1 MRYLWVLLTLLVSGT
16 AQAVD
21 CQTVPSCEEL
31 GYTKEVDPNCKENG
45 YISCPFD
52 TAYKKCVNMDCEKMG
67 FTKSDKS
74 SWCASIISCKS
85 DSAMTLCQKPC
96 FATTYEELSSLAG
109 SGKCKVVTMRNDI
122 NIPQNR
128 NIVLAANTI
137 LDGGGYTL
145 TSSGNRNFSLMHLR
159 DNAGVKNLKIKH
171 DQKTN
176 QSGFSIF
183 TTTGTQ
189 VPVYLSDLDIQI
201 SSNDSENHTTYAFDK
216 ATYYISGNLKV
227 SILGVWHLSFF
238 SWNSI
243 THFSNANLDFSCTGT
258 SCNIFDGEQVYM
270 ENTTVTA
277 DIKGCAFVNDKKPYG
292 EIMTVDFKNSIA
304 YFKASC
310 FLYHAVNTT
319 PETPLPTL
327 SLEQTEVSYE
337 GNEFLLSPTT
347 AKNNTVTLAGTAEKP
362 TKFTVKDTGKHF
374 NDTHIDAKDLN
385 VSVEINGVTY
395 RPTKVGTT
403 LLSEIENSQNWTRVQ

>member
-1 MRYLWVLLTLLVSGT
+1 MKYVLILMMVLFSN
-16 AQAVD
+16 QAVALD
-21 CQTVPSCEEL
+21 CSKQPTCAEL
-31 GYTKEVDPNCKENG
+31 NYSKEDNPKCDKNG
-45 YISCPFD
+45 YILCPYD
-52 TAYKKCVNMDCEKMG
+52 QSYKKCVQYNCEALG
-67 FTKSDKS
+67 FTESDKT
-74 SWCASIISCKS
+74 SWCADLIKCKGNEK
-85 DSAMTLCQKPC
+85 MTLCQKPC
-96 FATTYEELSSLAG
+96 FATNYEELSSLAG

-122 NIPQNR
+122 NIPQNS

-337 GNEFLLSPTT
+337 GGEFLHSATT
-347 AKNNTVTLAGTAEKP
+347 AINNTITLAGTAEKP
-362 TKFTVKDTGKHF
+362 TKFTVKDTDKHF
-374 NDTHIDAKDLN
+374 KDTHIDAKDLN

-403 LLSEIENSQNWTRVQ
+403 LLPEIENSQNWTRVQ